1 MPSNKAVLKPSNF
14 ETIDSS
20 VFEWVDKVLDVF
32 AHRNDGF
39 RKVPVI
45 WLTAERA
52 FQMKNNKE
60 IRSDDSEALIFPL
73 ITIERT
79 TVEKTKVSERP
90 IPGHLFPKKEYPEDY
105 KGGAFYVAQRIQ
117 QDRTR
122 NFAGADRLRGE
133 VKQVNFPN
141 RDQFGRK
148 IENKKVVYKVMS
160 IPMPTYYD
168 ITYNINLRTD
178 YQQQMNELMQPFM
191 TFAGGINQFMLHRD
205 GHSYEAFIQD
215 GYDSEN
221 NLANLAEDEKKY
233 ETTIKLKVI
242 GQIVGAGQ
250 NQDGP
255 RVTIRENKVQ
265 VRFPREH
272 VMLGDINDYGVK
284 DGKEQEPYI
293 PRHKDAN
300 PFKP

>member
-1 MPSNKAVLKPSNF
+1 MPSNKAVLKPSTF
-14 ETIDSS
+14 ETIDAS
-20 VFEWVDKVLDVF
+20 VLEWVDKVLDIH

-39 RKVPVI
+39 KKVPVV

-52 FQMKNNKE
+52 FQLKSNKE
-60 IRSDDSEALIFPL
+60 ARSDDSEALIFPL
-73 ITIERT
+73 ITIERA
-79 TVEKTKVSERP
+79 TVEKTKVAERP
-90 IPGHLFPKKEYPEDY
+90 IPGHLFPKKEYPGDY
-105 KGGAFYVAQRIQ
+105 KGGAFHLSQRIQ

-133 VKQVNFPN
+133 VKQLNFPN

-148 IENKKVVYKVMS
+148 IQNKKIVYKVMS

-168 ITYNINLRTD
+168 VVYNINLRTD
-178 YQQQMNELMQPFM
+178 YQQQMNEIMQPFM
-191 TFAGGINQFMLHRD
+191 VYAGGINQFMLHRD

-215 GYDSEN
+215 SYDSEN
-221 NLANLAEDEKKY
+221 NLSNLAEDEKKY
-233 ETTIKLKVI
+233 ETTIKLKVL
-242 GQIVGAGQ
+242 GQIIGAGQ

-255 RVTIRENKVQ
+255 RVTVRENRVQ

-272 VMLGDINDYGVK
+272 VILGDINEYGVQ
-284 DGKEQEPYI
+284 DGAEQEAYV
-293 PRHKDAN
+293 PRHKDKN